1 MMVGKELQN
10 FYDDMKTEAQSILAF
25 WEKYAPDPNGGFYGL
40 VDADLKPHPDAKK
53 HIVLNARLIW
63 TFAAAYKV
71 LEKTSYMEMAKRAR
85 DYVMEYFI
93 DKEFRG
99 AFWELNPDGT
109 IYDPTKRTYG
119 EAFTIY
125 GLAEYNDIFK
135 DETVL
140 QQAIN
145 VYERLENYAYDNRNE
160 GYYEA
165 LTRDWKFSRQ
175 TQVSDINPYKAVV
188 KTMNTH
194 LHVLEAYTT
203 LYKIWPNLGLKDRLY
218 QLVEIMINK
227 IINHNTWHFNL
238 FFDEQWNS
246 IDSVVSYG
254 HDIEG
259 SWLLWEAA
267 EALDDDKL
275 KARVEPISVNMA
287 EAVFKEGWHENGGIV
302 NEVSSEGIIDSHR
315 VWWVQAEAVVGF
327 FNAWQLTKEPKYLDA
342 AKRVW
347 VFINRELID
356 HTNGGWF
363 PFALSDEKKVNRIDG
378 WTCPYHNVRMC
389 LEIMRRVEG
398 IQDGR
403 SE

>member
-40 VDADLKPHPDAKK
+40 VDADFKPHPDAKK

-267 EALDDDKL
+267 EALGDDKL
-275 KARVEPISVNMA
+275 KARIEPISVNMA

-363 PFALSDEKKVNRIDG
+363 PFALSDEKKVNRVDG